1 MQEVREKILRAVTD
15 DIAASKKRVE
25 RLKSSVTDKRLQ
37 FNRRV
42 ELNVELK
49 SAVSAL
55 RSCRSKCFDIE
66 DAAVEYIKELP
77 MKDPLAWMSQKL
89 GMPVET
95 LAAQFSKTMQAIKKN
110 MPTQAQI
117 AEREKIKQAM
127 ASMSLDSEFCW
138 F

>member
-1 MQEVREKILRAVTD
+1 MQEVREKIVRAIGN
-15 DIAASKKRVE
+15 DIDACKKRVE
-25 RLKSSVTDKRLQ
+25 RLKSSVENKRLQ

-42 ELNVELK
+42 ELNAELK

-77 MKDPLAWMSQKL
+77 MKDQLAWMSQTL

-95 LAAQFSKTMQAIKKN
+95 LAAQFPKTMQAVKKN
-110 MPTQAQI
+110 TPTQAQI

-127 ASMSLDSEFCW
+127 ASMRLDSGFCW